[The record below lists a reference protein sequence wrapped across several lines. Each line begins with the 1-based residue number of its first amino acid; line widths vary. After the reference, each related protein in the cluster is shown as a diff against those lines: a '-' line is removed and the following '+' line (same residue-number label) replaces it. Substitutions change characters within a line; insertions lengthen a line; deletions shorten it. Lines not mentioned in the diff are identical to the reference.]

1 MSETTYDWTKFN
13 KRIAI
18 NAPISSIY
26 DAWTKAAEIEKWF
39 LSKAIFRTQN
49 KEQRAKSD
57 PIHKGD
63 NYEWHWYGS
72 DHVGTGKILAVNG
85 KNQLQFTF
93 FDCPTTVEIK
103 VEAGENVVELTQ
115 TDIPPDETSIVNLHV
130 GCSRGWTF
138 YLANLKSYLEG
149 GIDLRNRNDKLVDV
163 INT

>member
-1 MSETTYDWTKFN
+1 MTSSNYDWTKFN

-26 DAWTKAAEIEKWF
+26 NAWTKAEEIEKWF
-39 LSKAIFRTQN
+39 LSKAIFTLEN
-49 KEQRAKSD
+49 EGQRAKND
-57 PIHKGD
+57 AIRKGD
-63 NYEWHWYGS
+63 TYEWHWHGS
-72 DHVGTGKILAVNG
+72 DFVATGKVLATNG

-103 VEAGENVVELTQ
+103 VETGENVVELTQ
-115 TDIPPDETSIVNLHV
+115 TEIPPDETSIVNLHV

-149 GIDLRNRNDKLVDV
+149 GIDLRNRNDKLLDV